1 MTHNERSVAKAEVK
15 ATVKSQMKK
24 VLCLAVAGGHVKT
37 TDDELVRHTHSA
49 VSSLPS
55 LLRKDWQNVRALSI
69 KSATGEPQRLY

>member
-1 MTHNERSVAKAEVK
+1 MVAKVSEVK
-15 ATVKSQMKK
+15 STIKSQKK
-24 VLCLAVAGGHVKT
+24 KAPCLAVAGGHVKT

-49 VSSLPS
+49 VSSLLS